1 MAYVPPKTEYDRFM
15 EPLKHTR
22 IIQRSHFLFEM
33 EIPIRSDCIAGA
45 VFKKIYS
52 GNRFAIKVELLYKG
66 YPERTQYQQFFE
78 SRALENVCY
87 TKKHEHEHF
96 LKMFMDEPECNQ
108 PTPTQSPN
116 APKSKIF
123 SHHDKSSGVFFPFQQ
138 QMPLQIPRV
147 PKYIDLNQLTFHPQD
162 APLTMDR
169 GPTITAPTT
178 IASISRTQALQ
189 DYDSGFIPPP
199 GPSQSW
205 PEDVQRI
212 ATKPPLAAQPT
223 PLPFEVG
230 LQSYQESVMGS
241 SSHFPIVVPSS
252 QIQFRQH
259 QQLQGLEALPNIPPM
274 AVAISQAQLP
284 KMDDI
289 TVENIVTWPK
299 ERCDDGPTIGKVLE
313 LPITDSW

>member
-1 MAYVPPKTEYDRFM
+1 MAYVPPKNEYDRFM

-33 EIPIRSDCIAGA
+33 EIPIRTDCIAGA

-66 YPERTQYQQFFE
+66 YPERSEYQQFFE

-87 TKKHEHEHF
+87 IKKHDHEHF
-96 LKMFMDEPECNQ
+96 LKMFMDEPERSM
-108 PTPTQSPN
+108 PTPTTSPN
-116 APKSKIF
+116 VPKQKIF
-123 SHHDKSSGVFFPFQQ
+123 SYHDKSSGVFFPLQKQ
-138 QMPLQIPRV
+138 IPLQVPRTPIYV
-147 PKYIDLNQLTFHPQD
+147 DLNTLTYHPQD
-162 APLTMDR
+162 APLPIDR
-169 GPTITAPTT
+169 GSTIAAPTT
-178 IASISRTQALQ
+178 IAAVSRSQALQ

-205 PEDVQRI
+205 PEEIQKL

-230 LQSYQESVMGS
+230 LQSYHESVMGE
-241 SSHFPIVVPSS
+241 SHVPQVGPSS
-252 QIQFRQH
+252 QIQFRGH
-259 QQLQGLEALPNIPPM
+259 QQQQHYSDLRSRQQFQQMESLPNIPSM
-274 AVAISQAQLP
+274 AIHSSLLLP

-289 TVENIVTWPK
+289 TEENIATWSK
-299 ERCDDGPTIGKVLE
+299 
-313 LPITDSW
+313 